1 MIDSVQYYQAFKAF
15 TGIVIR
21 GNSQMRIRVRVG
33 ICQSVGAKREPLTF
47 LTGLDSHFR
56 RRLRLIYK
64 SY

>member
-1 MIDSVQYYQAFKAF
+1 
-15 TGIVIR
+15 
-21 GNSQMRIRVRVG
+21 MRIRVRVG